1 MEHRYTY
8 AAIGSGSG
16 AAGFFLTTFLTAFL
30 GAATAP
36 DASPTTPVILAF
48 GSSIATT
55 AAAGSVLSGA
65 AEAGNFFLVF
75 FFGAAATGAS
85 LEVVTP
91 TGVTPATTSFD
102 AVSSGACGRTG
113 CFFVTFLTGFFTSPR
128 ASVPVVGF
136 FGTLLTGFTASST
149 AEGASAVCGTSAAG
163 GASATM
169 SLVVAAWSGAGA
181 SVFGTWT
188 VVSEGSFFAAASSS
202 SCFWNLASKL
212 ETPPPSDFSAT
223 GAFSSTVAEVSAVS
237 GSNLLMSF
245 DGAGIV
251 DDFGACDTLDSLSIC
266 SNLAAIDDALVDT
279 SVTGIVADSLAMGSW
294 RS

>member
-188 VVSEGSFFAAASSS
+188 VVSEGSFFCSRV
-202 SCFWNLASKL
+202 LVVLLL
-212 ETPPPSDFSAT
+212 EPRKQVGDAT
-223 GAFSSTVAEVSAVS
+223 SFRLL
-237 GSNLLMSF
+237 SNGRLF
-245 DGAGIV
+245 
-251 DDFGACDTLDSLSIC
+251 LDCGGSLSC
-266 SNLAAIDDALVDT
+266 LWLKLVDEFRWC
-279 SVTGIVADSLAMGSW
+279 GHCG
-294 RS
+294 